1 MRLRTEMDAYRW
13 ERVVGSE
20 RSIVLCDR
28 DRWWCVRGHVILYPS
43 RKTSVHVRATLPIPC
58 RAQTAFVVSQQKQ
71 KSKNVGG
78 IELPSTQPTV
88 QRTTLCTKNSL
99 NPSTSPVLLEDALA
113 ASAVRAAATL
123 SPCVAIASHFSHKVA
138 RWPACAGKLGFTRA
152 RRAESCRARV
162 GRSPSVMCA
171 ATTVHRV
178 REHQDPRKLAT

>member
-1 MRLRTEMDAYRW
+1 M
-13 ERVVGSE
+13 VV
-20 RSIVLCDR
+20 VLSPAAAAKDR
-28 DRWWCVRGHVILYPS
+28 GP
-43 RKTSVHVRATLPIPC
+43 RK
-58 RAQTAFVVSQQKQ
+58 
-71 KSKNVGG
+71 
-78 IELPSTQPTV
+78 TV
-88 QRTTLCTKNSL
+88 QRLGSGSSSVVQAKKAKKKQREAVEARVLFGDKEKRGRARVNAGVV
-99 NPSTSPVLLEDALA
+99 NPSTYPVLLEDALA